1 MTITYLKECESK
13 LKQKL
18 EYEINHVSIDKII
31 DLYKLLHLTDLEE
44 DGCYCIF
51 ETVDMVKYMSECID
65 KNNTLDYLYCI
76 CDADF
81 NKPYHVYT
89 SANSVDSFTAD
100 ELIKSSIFSD
110 IKDTILSDLINGKF
124 DIMDL
129 LNEIGDCGL
138 YDWYEIY
145 IKTES
150 VLNMLNNSSNTSNP

>member
-65 KNNTLDYLYCI
+65 KNNTSDYFHCI
-76 CDADF
+76 YDADF

-110 IKDTILSDLINGKF
+110 IKDTILTDLINCRF
-124 DIMDL
+124 DRTDL
-129 LNEIGDCGL
+129 LNEIGDCDL

-145 IKTES
+145 VRTES
-150 VLNMLNNSSNTSNP
+150 VLNNSLTHLIPE